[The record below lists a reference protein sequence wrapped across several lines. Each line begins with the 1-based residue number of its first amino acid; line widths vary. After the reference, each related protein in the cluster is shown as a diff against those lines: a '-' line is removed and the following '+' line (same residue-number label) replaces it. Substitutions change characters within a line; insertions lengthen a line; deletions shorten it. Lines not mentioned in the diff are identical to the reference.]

1 MVLGS
6 AVSNFH
12 VEFIDGVVPE
22 NIDPK
27 TNPYVSLDCRLLR
40 FFFFF
45 ADGLIFRIC
54 TLIACQ
60 RYMQLEGHM

>member
-40 FFFFF
+40 FFFF
-45 ADGLIFRIC
+45 L
-54 TLIACQ
+54 TV
-60 RYMQLEGHM
+60 